1 MEIDVQQPNTAEA
14 PAPGRKGRSILLY
27 LLGSLLALGV
37 FLLWMYH
44 DISPVVH
51 GEYGEGVPP
60 VTAFCRTEGALRLAD
75 EGDAAL
81 GDHVIEVVTPYR
93 LVPCLLKVRDTTAP
107 AADPVELAFA
117 SGYEPAPNEFIAN
130 LRDADM
136 VGVSFSE
143 AYDFTE
149 PGRQT
154 VVIDMEDGSGNRS
167 QVTATASIRATRDR
181 VTVEAGSPAPAAET
195 FCDEGF
201 HGTLLT
207 EITDAMLRTPGE
219 YPVDLR
225 CVENG
230 RVFSSIL
237 QVRDTQAPAASGR
250 VLVLQPGEPAAPEE
264 FLVDILDET
273 DLTFSFVT
281 APDPERNDLQ
291 DILIRATDAGG
302 NAVDVAA
309 QVLFS
314 NVAPVTVEVKNG
326 LLTPEDIGVS
336 GSTVEEFPADQPGTY
351 TVRVQGEDGL
361 EQYALVTLTDT
372 TAPALSPVDG
382 TFYTK
387 HPLSPEALVDAVDVE
402 TVSLAFLT
410 EPDWESAEEQTF
422 QVKAVDAAGNETVAA
437 FSLTLL
443 TDETAPNLYG
453 VLDRICYVGEP
464 VLYLQEA
471 YAEDDVDG
479 RVEMTVDSQVI
490 LSRTGRYAVTYSATD
505 QSGNTAS
512 KTCTYT
518 MVKATVSEKRLD
530 SLTTAV
536 LKRIIKPDMV
546 TAEKLKAVFNYVY
559 KQVRYTG
566 SSDKTD
572 WRKEAVRGL
581 TDGKGDCFTYYAV
594 ARALLEKLEIPYM
607 SVTRLGGAT
616 RHYWLLV
623 NFGTGW
629 YHFDCLKN
637 SFLPYKCFMWTNQQ
651 LKVMPK
657 YFWRF
662 AEEDYPPIA
671 TEPFDYNAVVEME
684 RQGLLP

>member
-1 MEIDVQQPNTAEA
+1 MEIAVQQPNTADA
-14 PAPGRKGRSILLY
+14 PASRRKGRSILLY
-27 LLGSLLALGV
+27 LLGVLLALGA

-44 DISPVVH
+44 DITPVVQ

-60 VTAFCRTEGALRLAD
+60 AAVFCRTEGALRLAD
-75 EGDAAL
+75 ETDAAL
-81 GDHVIEVVTPYR
+81 GDHVILVVTPYR
-93 LVPCLLKVRDTTAP
+93 VVPCLLRVRDTTAP
-107 AADPVELAFA
+107 AADPVTLAFA
-117 SGYEPAPNEFIAN
+117 SGYEPAPNEFITN
-130 LRDADM
+130 LRDADV

-149 PGRQT
+149 PGQQP
-154 VVIDMEDGSGNRS
+154 VVIEMEDGSGNRS
-167 QVTATASIRATRDR
+167 LVTAAASIRATRDR
-181 VTVEAGSPAPAAET
+181 VTVEAGSPTPAVEA

-201 HGTLLT
+201 HGVLLT

-219 YPVDLR
+219 YPVDVR

-230 RVFSSIL
+230 RVFSSVL

-250 VLVLQPGEPAAPEE
+250 VLVLQPGGSAAPED
-264 FLVDILDET
+264 FLVDVLDET
-273 DLTFSFVT
+273 DLTFSFVV

-314 NVAPVTVEVKNG
+314 DIAPVTVEVKNG
-326 LLTPEDIGVS
+326 LLTPEDIGAS
-336 GSTVEEFPADQPGTY
+336 GWAVEDFVADRPGTY
-351 TVRVQGEDGL
+351 TVRVQREDGL
-361 EQYALVTLTDT
+361 AQYALVTLEDT
-372 TAPALSPVDG
+372 TAPALSLVDG
-382 TFYTK
+382 PFYTK
-387 HPLSPEALVDAVDVE
+387 HPLAPEALVNALDVE
-402 TVSLAFLT
+402 AVSLGYVT
-410 EPDWESAEEQTF
+410 EPDWENSQEQTF
-422 QVKAVDAAGNETVAA
+422 QVRAVDAAGNESVAE

-443 TDETAPNLYG
+443 TDDTAPNLYG

-479 RVEMTVDSQVI
+479 RLEMTVDSQVI

-518 MVKATVSEKRLD
+518 MVKASVSEKRLD

-536 LKRIIKPDMV
+536 IKRIIKPDMV

-566 SSDKTD
+566 SSDKND

-581 TDGKGDCFTYYAV
+581 TDGKGDCFTFYAV

-623 NFGTGW
+623 NIGTGW

-637 SFLPYKCFMWTNQQ
+637 GFLPYKCFMWTNQQ